1 MAEGPSSPSKMSN
14 QAFLRPRE
22 TDALSQMAWKNPGRP
37 GQPHLQ
43 ILGCCALSLHTTH
56 PETGEVS
63 TIDDLGEVR
72 RILYQFQEKVV
83 RERYVYAHRWEKG
96 DLVIF
101 HNYGV
106 WHSITGQ
113 IKDAKR
119 LLWQCTMTSGTAPEP
134 ARPYAVKSN

>member
-1 MAEGPSSPSKMSN
+1 M
-14 QAFLRPRE
+14 
-22 TDALSQMAWKNPGRP
+22 
-37 GQPHLQ
+37 
-43 ILGCCALSLHTTH
+43 
-56 PETGEVS
+56 
-63 TIDDLGEVR
+63 
-72 RILYQFQEKVV
+72 